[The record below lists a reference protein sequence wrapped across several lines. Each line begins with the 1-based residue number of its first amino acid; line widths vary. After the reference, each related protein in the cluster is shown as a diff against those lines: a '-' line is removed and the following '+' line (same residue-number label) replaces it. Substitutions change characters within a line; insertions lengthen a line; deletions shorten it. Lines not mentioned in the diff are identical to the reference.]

1 MQDFSQKTKPMMNR
15 AILSTDPNNTVALR
29 LMNLNEDILVVLK
42 GTIVGIFEPIRTT
55 KHAKLPDHIQTV
67 LNNIDGLSPEQ
78 RRMTSC
84 PEVKDI

>member
-1 MQDFSQKTKPMMNR
+1 MMNR

-55 KHAKLPDHIQTV
+55 KHANGGESTENAKLPDHIQTV